1 MFTSFKGGGLKM
13 TIVKNV
19 LVIVLPFLLVLAIA
33 GICQQLQY
41 ISAATFEVAPKI
53 IAPVI
58 AGVIIFFYILFLIKI
73 CPVKQKS
80 TMICCIFGAIASI
93 VFPYL
98 YWAIPIPISFPVAN
112 SEAGVA
118 SVIFVLAY
126 IFCIISYG
134 KRKTAN
140 I

>member
-1 MFTSFKGGGLKM
+1 M

-53 IAPVI
+53 LAPVI
-58 AGVIIFFYILFLIKI
+58 AGVIIFFYILFLAKI

-80 TMICCIFGAIASI
+80 TMICCIFGAIASV

-98 YWAIPIPISFPVAN
+98 YWFLPIPGSLPTAY
-112 SEAGVA
+112 SEAGIA
-118 SVIFVLAY
+118 SIVFLLAY
-126 IFCIISYG
+126 IFCIISYR
-134 KRKTAN
+134 KRKSEN

>member
-1 MFTSFKGGGLKM
+1 MN
-13 TIVKNV
+13 IVKNI
-19 LVIVLPFLLVLAIA
+19 LIIVLPFLLILAIS

-41 ISAATFEVAPKI
+41 VSSATFEVAPKI

-58 AGVIIFFYILFLIKI
+58 SEVIIFFYILFLIRI

-98 YWAIPIPISFPVAN
+98 YWFLPIPGSLPTAY
-112 SEAGVA
+112 SEAGIA
-118 SVIFVLAY
+118 SIVFLLAY
-126 IFCIISYG
+126 ILCIISYG
-134 KRKTAN
+134 KRKSEN

>member
-1 MFTSFKGGGLKM
+1 MN
-13 TIVKNV
+13 IVKNI
-19 LVIVLPFLLVLAIA
+19 LIIVLPFLLILAIS

-41 ISAATFEVAPKI
+41 VSAATFEVAPKI

-98 YWAIPIPISFPVAN
+98 YWFLPIPGSLPTAS
-112 SEAGVA
+112 SEAGIA
-118 SVIFVLAY
+118 SIVFLLAY

-134 KRKTAN
+134 RRKTAN

>member
-1 MFTSFKGGGLKM
+1 MN
-13 TIVKNV
+13 IVKNI
-19 LVIVLPFLLVLAIA
+19 LIIVLPFLLILAIS

-41 ISAATFEVAPKI
+41 VSAATFEVAPKI

-58 AGVIIFFYILFLIKI
+58 AGVIIFFYILFLAKI

-80 TMICCIFGAIASI
+80 TMICCIFGAIASA

-98 YWAIPIPISFPVAN
+98 YWFLPISGSLPTAY
-112 SEAGVA
+112 SEAGIA
-118 SVIFVLAY
+118 SIVFLLAY
-126 IFCIISYG
+126 VFCIISYG
-134 KRKTAN
+134 KRKTEN

>member
-1 MFTSFKGGGLKM
+1 MN
-13 TIVKNV
+13 IVKNI
-19 LVIVLPFLLVLAIA
+19 LIIVLPFLLILAIS

-41 ISAATFEVAPKI
+41 VSAATFEVAPKI

-58 AGVIIFFYILFLIKI
+58 AGVIIFFYILFLAKI

-80 TMICCIFGAIASI
+80 TMMCCIFGAIASI

-98 YWAIPIPISFPVAN
+98 YWFLPIPGSLPTAY
-112 SEAGVA
+112 SEAGIA
-118 SVIFVLAY
+118 SIVFLLAY
-126 IFCIISYG
+126 VFCIISYG
-134 KRKTAN
+134 KRKTEN

>member
-1 MFTSFKGGGLKM
+1 MN
-13 TIVKNV
+13 IVKNI
-19 LVIVLPFLLVLAIA
+19 LIIVLPFLLVLAIA

-58 AGVIIFFYILFLIKI
+58 AGVIIFFYILFLAKI

-80 TMICCIFGAIASI
+80 TMICCIFGAIASV

-98 YWAIPIPISFPVAN
+98 YWFLPIPGSLPTAY
-112 SEAGVA
+112 SEAGIA
-118 SVIFVLAY
+118 SIVFVLAY
-126 IFCIISYG
+126 IFCIISYK
-134 KRKTAN
+134 KR
-140 I
+140 

>member
-1 MFTSFKGGGLKM
+1 M

-33 GICQQLQY
+33 GICQQFQY

-53 IAPVI
+53 LAPVI
-58 AGVIIFFYILFLIKI
+58 AGVIIFFYILFLAKI

-80 TMICCIFGAIASI
+80 TMICCIFGAIASV

-98 YWAIPIPISFPVAN
+98 YWFLPIPGSLPTAY
-112 SEAGVA
+112 SEAGIA
-118 SVIFVLAY
+118 SIVFLLAY
-126 IFCIISYG
+126 IFCIISYR
-134 KRKTAN
+134 KRKSEN

>member
-1 MFTSFKGGGLKM
+1 MN
-13 TIVKNV
+13 IVKNI
-19 LVIVLPFLLVLAIA
+19 LIIVLPFLLVLAIA

-53 IAPVI
+53 LAPVI
-58 AGVIIFFYILFLIKI
+58 AGVIIFFYILFLAKI

-98 YWAIPIPISFPVAN
+98 YWFLPIPGSLPTAY
-112 SEAGVA
+112 SEAGIA
-118 SVIFVLAY
+118 SIVFLLAY
-126 IFCIISYG
+126 IFCIISYR
-134 KRKTAN
+134 KRKSEN